1 MHAISINATKVWN
14 NFQRWKL
21 ERLIKA
27 IKIID
32 TYRDFVLYN
41 DKLEVLNSCLNGIG
55 NWQRKAKALLCLAV
69 LCILHFNLIDMNVVL
84 L

>member
-1 MHAISINATKVWN
+1 MQKLKL
-14 NFQRWKL
+14 FKRWKL

-41 DKLEVLNSCLNGIG
+41 DKLDALNSCLNGIAIAIAMAKV
-55 NWQRKAKALLCLAV
+55 KA
-69 LCILHFNLIDMNVVL
+69 FVV
-84 L
+84 